1 MVAIE
6 KQHFIKP
13 WMTSDK
19 IPMIKPHFS
28 DGYLP
33 PLKSIGEHE
42 NTDKQMLQIQPKL
55 HNPLLFPPTA
65 RSTTSKSGI
74 TDRSMESPSSPLVN
88 SSPIRETDYRSVL
101 RNSLSSIVTSRS
113 PSVHTESSIRPKRT
127 SLYDYIRPK
136 INTGLMPRIESSIRR
151 ENNTHQL
158 GPSRPLKWNL
168 LRQGLEQDIE
178 IRAQTKRLQF
188 NSGITYTQQLKKLG
202 DLIRSKAKSH
212 VSLMTNQIEERY
224 KIVVQLTVFQT
235 KTGGLHVSSRCLW
248 NSQTDNSI
256 TFKMYGVDYINDKAV
271 VFFASRICHLV
282 VRHQNPVE
290 LNRFPSLRSLTSKLP
305 QNRQLCGVKS
315 KHSPNSTHTSTLY
328 FIKFLFKFEA
338 FAIPSKPA
346 QHLLVKR
353 RNVPFIRDDPDWTKN
368 LINYYHYYRI
378 LNNYSLIHA
387 LGIPVKWNN
396 V

>member
-74 TDRSMESPSSPLVN
+74 TDRSMESPSSPLN
-88 SSPIRETDYRSVL
+88 SGLPVREIDYRSVL

-158 GPSRPLKWNL
+158 GPSRPLKWSL

-202 DLIRSKAKSH
+202 DLIRSKVKSH
-212 VSLMTNQIEERY
+212 VSSMTNQIEERY

-256 TFKMYGVDYINDKAV
+256 TFKMYGVDCDI
-271 VFFASRICHLV
+271 LV
-282 VRHQNPVE
+282 IIFLCYTE
-290 LNRFPSLRSLTSKLP
+290 LGS
-305 QNRQLCGVKS
+305 
-315 KHSPNSTHTSTLY
+315 
-328 FIKFLFKFEA
+328 I
-338 FAIPSKPA
+338 
-346 QHLLVKR
+346 
-353 RNVPFIRDDPDWTKN
+353 
-368 LINYYHYYRI
+368 
-378 LNNYSLIHA
+378 
-387 LGIPVKWNN
+387 
-396 V
+396 